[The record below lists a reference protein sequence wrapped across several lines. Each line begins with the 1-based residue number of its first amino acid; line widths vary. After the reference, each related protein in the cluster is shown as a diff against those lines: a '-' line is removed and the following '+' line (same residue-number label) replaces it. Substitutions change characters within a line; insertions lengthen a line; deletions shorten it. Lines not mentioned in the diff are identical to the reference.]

1 MRGMLLAGSAT
12 LLGGGAYVSGAF
24 EQGEYY
30 PMETSAV
37 EARLAGLNFGDE
49 ATGAQARLVLRS
61 RGPAVVR
68 WDLMM
73 DGERVADVR
82 AHLAPEAPGT
92 RVRVAFAFMKGDAL
106 MGLEED
112 PFLNQIAEIA
122 MTEKVDSTL
131 DGRAFNEGLM
141 QAKMAAAIAANPQGL
156 ANMQTT
162 LHQNASEEMR
172 RSVEDDFYGNGYP
185 GKAGKPTASTK
196 PTSSAKPMAPTNFSE
211 THADGGWG
219 NN

>member
-1 MRGMLLAGSAT
+1 MRGMWLAGGAT

-24 EQGEYY
+24 DRGEFY

-82 AHLAPEAPGT
+82 AHLSPEATGT
-92 RVRVAFAFMKGDAL
+92 RVRVAFDFTKGDAL

-112 PFLNQIAEIA
+112 PFLNEIAEIA
-122 MTEKVDSTL
+122 MTEKIDSTL

-156 ANMQTT
+156 VNMQST
-162 LHQNASEEMR
+162 LQQNVADEMQRGEED
-172 RSVEDDFYGNGYP
+172 EFYKRDP
-185 GKAGKPTASTK
+185 ATSAGKPTI
-196 PTSSAKPMAPTNFSE
+196 SAKPMTSAKPQRPTDFSK
-211 THADGGWG
+211 THDDGGWG
-219 NN
+219 KN